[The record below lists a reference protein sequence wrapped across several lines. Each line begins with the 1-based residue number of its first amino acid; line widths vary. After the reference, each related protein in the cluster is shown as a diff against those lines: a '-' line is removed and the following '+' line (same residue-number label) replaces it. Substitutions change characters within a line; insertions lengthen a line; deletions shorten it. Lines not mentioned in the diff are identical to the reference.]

1 MIVTR
6 GKYLTFESCTCG
18 RSMISRH
25 TIFFLVG
32 AYMERLLPVMF

>member
-6 GKYLTFESCTCG
+6 GKHLTFESCTCG

-25 TIFFLVG
+25 TTFFLVG
-32 AYMERLLPVMF
+32 AYMERLLPVTF